1 MGPPTIEQRVS
12 RLEKQVETQ
21 QREQAELKKI
31 VVRMDVDLT
40 RALNALT
47 SQGLQLDKNTML
59 LLRQGEAIEAIM
71 LSTRRTQE
79 LLEMLAGNTVVVRRT
94 PDAG

>member
-1 MGPPTIEQRVS
+1 MGPPTIEQRVL

-59 LLRQGEAIEAIM
+59 LLRQGEAIEGILA
-71 LSTRRTQE
+71 STRRTQE
-79 LLEMLAGNTVVVRRT
+79 LLEMMAGNTVVVRKT